1 MVTSGYQWEEK
12 LREETVAVARMLHS
26 REYISGLDGNI
37 SVRTAPDKLL
47 CTPSGVN
54 KGFLNARDLVVLDL
68 DGRLVR
74 GKLEPS
80 SEILMH
86 LMVYRERP
94 DVNSVI
100 HAHPPHCVACT
111 LTGIS
116 LAVPVV
122 PETAFIF
129 GAVPTAPY
137 ATPGTTEVPE
147 SIRPFVAD
155 AEAVLL
161 ERHGSLTVGKDLHQA
176 YNRLETLEHVAR
188 ILFLARNLGDLNPL
202 SPDELARLRAIV
214 TARGLAWKY
223 PETDHL
229 PNNLVDAIVDRVV
242 KQLGS
247 KD

>member
-12 LREETVAVARMLHS
+12 LRDEMVAVARMLHS

-37 SVRTAPDKLL
+37 SVRSAPDRLL

-54 KGFLNARDLVVLDL
+54 KGFLNARDLVVLNL
-68 DGRLVR
+68 DGRQVK
-74 GKLEPS
+74 GKREPS

-86 LMVYRERP
+86 LMVYRERA

-116 LAVPVV
+116 LEVPVV

-137 ATPGTTEVPE
+137 ATPGTAEVPE
-147 SIRPFVAD
+147 SIRPFVAEAD
-155 AEAVLL
+155 AVLL
-161 ERHGSLTVGKDLHQA
+161 ARHGSLTVGKDLHDA
-176 YNRLETLEHVAR
+176 YNRLEALEHVAK
-188 ILFLARNLGDLNPL
+188 ILFLARNLGGLNPL
-202 SPDELARLRAIV
+202 SPEELARLRASV
-214 TARGLAWKY
+214 TSRGLPWRF
-223 PETDHL
+223 PESSDL
-229 PNNLVDAIVDRVV
+229 PNNMVDAIVDRVV
-242 KQLGS
+242 KQLGR
-247 KD
+247 KE

>member
-100 HAHPPHCVACT
+100 HAHPPHCVASSWT
-111 LTGIS
+111 TIARVLSHRGG
-116 LAVPVV
+116 
-122 PETAFIF
+122 
-129 GAVPTAPY
+129 GA
-137 ATPGTTEVPE
+137 
-147 SIRPFVAD
+147 SSKRP
-155 AEAVLL
+155 
-161 ERHGSLTVGKDLHQA
+161 
-176 YNRLETLEHVAR
+176 
-188 ILFLARNLGDLNPL
+188 
-202 SPDELARLRAIV
+202 
-214 TARGLAWKY
+214 
-223 PETDHL
+223 
-229 PNNLVDAIVDRVV
+229 
-242 KQLGS
+242 
-247 KD
+247 